1 MNEIIVRSDDESTI
15 KEMKKYL
22 NDPNNTIVVAI
33 LADWCGACQQ
43 FKPTW
48 KSTTEKYISS
58 LTEHQKKKKLILAT
72 VQDTTLSALN
82 INNVEGY
89 PTIRIIK
96 DKETIDTHLGGMSEE
111 RLIEFLKNAHKQCI
125 IISPKKSKEN
135 NPKKAKKAKKSK
147 NKTKKDK
154 NKTKKDKNKTKKSK
168 NKTKKDKNKKK
179 KSKNKM
185 KGGAAISV
193 SSRRRRR
200 GNSIV
205 PSASDPERGDNQHIS
220 NNNASGPG
228 GNTKKSKTRRRIRP
242 RPPPNAIVMGIYPEA
257 VEKRRNFFSKIG
269 DEFKKFLGIRSNLGS
284 VRIAP
289 TPSLLV
295 PTQV

>member
-43 FKPTW
+43 FKPIW

-96 DKETIDTHLGGMSEE
+96 DKETITKQLRGMSND
-111 RLIEFLKNAHKQCI
+111 R
-125 IISPKKSKEN
+125 
-135 NPKKAKKAKKSK
+135 
-147 NKTKKDK
+147 
-154 NKTKKDKNKTKKSK
+154 
-168 NKTKKDKNKKK
+168 
-179 KSKNKM
+179 
-185 KGGAAISV
+185 
-193 SSRRRRR
+193 
-200 GNSIV
+200 
-205 PSASDPERGDNQHIS
+205 
-220 NNNASGPG
+220 
-228 GNTKKSKTRRRIRP
+228 
-242 RPPPNAIVMGIYPEA
+242 
-257 VEKRRNFFSKIG
+257 
-269 DEFKKFLGIRSNLGS
+269 
-284 VRIAP
+284 
-289 TPSLLV
+289 
-295 PTQV
+295 

>member
-43 FKPTW
+43 FKPIW

-135 NPKKAKKAKKSK
+135 NTKKGKKAKKSK

-154 NKTKKDKNKTKKSK
+154 NKTKKSKNKTTKSK
-168 NKTKKDKNKKK
+168 NKGKNKTK

-185 KGGAAISV
+185 KGGAAIGRG
-193 SSRRRRR
+193 RRRRR
-200 GNSIV
+200 NSIM
-205 PSASDPERGDNQHIS
+205 PDPAAPGSGDNQLTS
-220 NNNASGPG
+220 NNNADGPG
-228 GNTKKSKTRRRIRP
+228 GNTRIINQRP
-242 RPPPNAIVMGIYPEA
+242 QNSIVMGIYPEA
-257 VEKRRNFFSKIG
+257 AEKRRNFFSKIG
-269 DEFKKFLGIRSNLGS
+269 DEFKKFLGIRSNLVS
-284 VRIAP
+284 ARFAP
-289 TPSLLV
+289 TPSILV

>member
-154 NKTKKDKNKTKKSK
+154 NK
-168 NKTKKDKNKKK
+168 KK

>member
-135 NPKKAKKAKKSK
+135 NPKKAKKAATSKTEPVKEAAAPKKVVK
-147 NKTKKDK
+147 KATAPKKKVAEEAAPAKKVVKKKAVKKKATTTKKAA
-154 NKTKKDKNKTKKSK
+154 TKKK
-168 NKTKKDKNKKK
+168 
-179 KSKNKM
+179 
-185 KGGAAISV
+185 A
-193 SSRRRRR
+193 
-200 GNSIV
+200 
-205 PSASDPERGDNQHIS
+205 
-220 NNNASGPG
+220 
-228 GNTKKSKTRRRIRP
+228 
-242 RPPPNAIVMGIYPEA
+242 
-257 VEKRRNFFSKIG
+257 
-269 DEFKKFLGIRSNLGS
+269 
-284 VRIAP
+284 
-289 TPSLLV
+289 
-295 PTQV
+295 

>member
-1 MNEIIVRSDDESTI
+1 MALVSN
-15 KEMKKYL
+15 L
-22 NDPNNTIVVAI
+22 NLYGN
-33 LADWCGACQQ
+33 QQ
-43 FKPTW
+43 QK
-48 KSTTEKYISS
+48 ISS

-135 NPKKAKKAKKSK
+135 NSKKVKKAKKSK
-147 NKTKKDK
+147 NKTKK
-154 NKTKKDKNKTKKSK
+154 NKNKTKKSK
-168 NKTKKDKNKKK
+168 NKTKKSKNKTK
-179 KSKNKM
+179 KSKNKGKNKM

-193 SSRRRRR
+193 SSRRRRGR

-228 GNTKKSKTRRRIRP
+228 GNTRKRKTRRQIRP

-289 TPSLLV
+289 TPSILV